1 MKTKKVFAL
10 VALTVLA
17 ASGLGAQQSWHSEF
31 GIQGGFARVKPAGTG
46 AHDQIDLFDLP
57 GFSLAPLIPS
67 YSSVFFIVPWQKKLA
82 IEPSF
87 SVAQLQGAGNATLMD
102 LGLRVD
108 YALTPKFYGA
118 AGITAGHINNSGTNS
133 TQFGVLA
140 AVGYH
145 GHLVGP
151 LNGRAEARVNLL
163 KKTNELSP
171 TDVYGVLLGLSTPIH
186 GGAAPSRRAAPAGR
200 SAWAR
205 VLGISA
211 GYSQTHGPGSGTA
224 NDITIL
230 SFPGYGGGFA
240 AFGSPT
246 IVLPPTLFA
255 VFPIGDKMA
264 IEPGF
269 DFHRFQSGGTTSA
282 GANIAARLDY
292 AIHGGWYAAA
302 GGDLSYIK
310 TTGASAVSRPGA
322 TLASGFRFHLVSDLG
337 SRIELSHTMWK
348 KHDNPK
354 IRPVNVTSIM
364 WSVTLPLR

>member
-1 MKTKKVFAL
+1 MRKLLVFAGI
-10 VALTVLA
+10 ALLGT
-17 ASGLGAQQSWHSEF
+17 SGLAAQQSWRSEV

-46 AHDQIDLFDLP
+46 AHDQFDFFDLP

-67 YSSVFFIVPWQKKLA
+67 YSSLFFIVPWRQKLA
-82 IEPSF
+82 IEPSV
-87 SVAQLQGAGNATLMD
+87 SVAQLQGSGNATLMD

-118 AGITAGHINNSGTNS
+118 AGITAGHINDAGTNS

-163 KKTNELSP
+163 KKTNDLSP
-171 TDVYGVLLGLSTPIH
+171 VDIYGVLVGLSTPIH
-186 GGAAPSRRAAPAGR
+186 GGAAANRRAAPTGH

-205 VLGISA
+205 VLGIA
-211 GYSQTHGPGSGTA
+211 GGYSQTHGPGAGTL

-246 IVLPPTLFA
+246 IVLPPTVFA
-255 VFPIGDKMA
+255 VFPIGDKLA
-264 IEPGF
+264 IEPGL
-269 DFHRFQSGGTTSA
+269 DFHRLQSGGTTSA
-282 GANIAARLDY
+282 GANIVARLDY
-292 AIHGGWYAAA
+292 AIHGGWYGAA
-302 GGDLSYIK
+302 GANLGYLK
-310 TTGASAVSRPGA
+310 TTGTNAVSRMGA
-322 TLASGFRFHLVSDLG
+322 TLATGFRFHLVGDLG

-348 KHDNPK
+348 KHDTPK

-364 WSVTLPLR
+364 WGVTMPLR

>member
-1 MKTKKVFAL
+1 MKKFLAITSLAL
-10 VALTVLA
+10 SA
-17 ASGLGAQQSWHSEF
+17 ASGLSAQQSWRSEV

-67 YSSVFFIVPWQKKLA
+67 YSSVYFIVPWQQKLA

-87 SVAQLQGAGNATLMD
+87 SVAQLQGTGNATLLD

-171 TDVYGVLLGLSTPIH
+171 ADVYGVLLGLSTPI
-186 GGAAPSRRAAPAGR
+186 GGSAGARRAAPARTGG
-200 SAWAR
+200 WAR
-205 VLGISA
+205 VLGMA
-211 GYSQTHGPGSGTA
+211 GGYSQTHSPGSGST
-224 NDITIL
+224 NDATFL

-240 AFGSPT
+240 AFAAPALT
-246 IVLPPTLFA
+246 LPPTLFA
-255 VFPIGDKMA
+255 VFPVGDKLA
-264 IEPGF
+264 IEPGL
-269 DFHRFQSGGTTSA
+269 DFHRLQSGGTTAA
-282 GANIAARLDY
+282 GANISVRLDY

-302 GGDLSYIK
+302 GGNLGYLKS
-310 TTGASAVSRPGA
+310 TGTDAVSRTGA
-322 TLASGFRFHLVSDLG
+322 GVAAGFRFHLVGDLG
-337 SRIELSHTMWK
+337 SRIELGHTMWK
-348 KHDNPK
+348 KHDAPAT

-364 WSVTLPLR
+364 WGVTMPLR